1 MEFEGAFDPRL
12 SLFLPY
18 GPEIEVGLIYLYKEK
33 HTQLTVSDSIVAL
46 MDMKAMCGTGRKTG
60 KIHRHA
66 SWATKL
72 LKKNKRQKCII
83 HSRTPLSQPPKR
95 REI

>member
-1 MEFEGAFDPRL
+1 MEGALDPRL

-46 MDMKAMCGTGRKTG
+46 MDMKAMCGTGRKTR

-66 SWATKL
+66 NWATKL
-72 LKKNKRQKCII
+72 LKKKNGENVLFTVEA
-83 HSRTPLSQPPKR
+83 H
-95 REI
+95 

>member
-1 MEFEGAFDPRL
+1 MEGTLDPRL

-18 GPEIEVGLIYLYKEK
+18 GPEIEVGLYKEK

-46 MDMKAMCGTGRKTG
+46 VDMKAMCGTGRKTG

-72 LKKNKRQKCII
+72 LKKIYGKNLLFTVEPR
-83 HSRTPLSQPPKR
+83 
-95 REI
+95 